1 MPKRVMAAIYHCG
14 RRDLLSGKQTYS
26 RNESA
31 RFSDDNS
38 SYFQQVV
45 SHITSLLFCHQGVAS
60 QSETEHPLWVVMKTA
75 NATIGFPL
83 GVNEVFSKQ
92 NGPT

>member
-1 MPKRVMAAIYHCG
+1 MGEGICCRGNRPTVGMNPCASVMIAGVIF
-14 RRDLLSGKQTYS
+14 S
-26 RNESA
+26 R
-31 RFSDDNS
+31 
-38 SYFQQVV
+38 VV
-45 SHITSLLFCHQGVAS
+45 SHSTTSLFCHRGIAS
-60 QSETEHPLWVVMKTA
+60 QSEAQHPLWVVMKTA